1 MTEPA
6 LQFVSQRLT
15 GRSRVYRKLGIVL
28 LALIVTGSSISV
40 IGALCLGALEPI
52 RDLLENLFGDYCL
65 FLNVAFSDP
74 ENSSSAISPA
84 PPPNYKKSF

>member
-40 IGALCLGALEPI
+40 IGALCLGALEPL
-52 RDLLENLFGDYCL
+52 RDVLGNLFSNYCL
-65 FLNVAFSDP
+65 FLDVSLLA
-74 ENSSSAISPA
+74 ALT
-84 PPPNYKKSF
+84 K